1 MLQGLLLTM
10 GMVNMC
16 AKRRK
21 YFAVPFQTE
30 QYWKSLRQH
39 AELRLKLRLESSRRR
54 THERYP
60 ASLQATHREMS
71 VREIELEMQN
81 DELRTAQA
89 ALKNSGELYNRLYDQ
104 APVGY
109 ISMDARGIIIQS
121 NLTASALL
129 GTAPEMLPG
138 QPLTRFIVPED
149 QDIFYFLRQRLLDRD
164 ASCSA
169 VLRMKKGEVD
179 VFSAMLE
186 AKLSQEHFGPGVVL
200 LVLNDITERTVAAA
214 QLHASEE
221 RFRGAFEN
229 SSMGMI
235 MADMAGRWVTVNRAL
250 CEMLGYTAPELLAV
264 GYLKL
269 THPDDLAN
277 SVQFGR
283 RLCSGEIS
291 SYRIE
296 KRYLHK
302 DGHAIWTILSATTVC
317 GAAGLSRQYVGM
329 VEDISVRKLALETLE
344 KSHEQLRQFIAHQ
357 ERVKEGERIRIARE
371 MHDEL
376 GSVLTGVK
384 AHLSVALI
392 HDQRNGGTLQARL
405 EDACALLDT
414 ATAAVRRV
422 ITELR
427 PSVLD
432 QLGVWAALEWHA
444 EEVCAR
450 AGLVCRTHI
459 PPETVLLEL
468 DPERST
474 ALFRMLQEAL
484 TNVVRH
490 AAATRVDV
498 RVTHAASSIRMEVE
512 DDGTGIDCES
522 LLTANSWGLAGMRER
537 ARHFGGDIRFMAV
550 AHGTLLVVQL
560 PVRGGA

>member
-1 MLQGLLLTM
+1 
-10 GMVNMC
+10 MC

-21 YFAVPFQTE
+21 YFSAPFQIK
-30 QYWKSLRQH
+30 QYWYALRQH
-39 AELRLKLRLESSRRR
+39 AEQRLKLQQGSSRRLS
-54 THERYP
+54 HERYR
-60 ASLQATHREMS
+60 ASLQAVQREMS

-81 DELRTAQA
+81 DELRAAQA
-89 ALKNSGELYNRLYDQ
+89 ALKNTDELYNRLYDQ

-109 ISMDARGIIIQS
+109 VSMDARGIIIQS

-129 GTAPEMLPG
+129 AISPDMLPG
-138 QPLTRFIVPED
+138 QPFTRFIVPDD
-149 QDIFYFLRQRLLDRD
+149 QDIFHFLRQRLLAGT
-164 ASCSA
+164 ASCSD
-169 VLRMKKGEVD
+169 VLRMKKGEGAT
-179 VFSAMLE
+179 FSAMVE

-221 RFRGAFEN
+221 RFRGVFEN
-229 SSMGMI
+229 ATLGMI
-235 MADMAGRWVTVNRAL
+235 IADMHGSWVNVNRAL
-250 CEMLGYTAPELLAV
+250 CEMLGYTGAELLAK

-269 THPDDLAN
+269 THPDDVDN

-283 RLCSGEIS
+283 RLCSGEIG

-296 KRYLHK
+296 KRYVHK
-302 DGHAIWTILSATTVC
+302 DGTAIWTVLSATTVC
-317 GAAGLSRQYVGM
+317 DATGLTRQYVGL

-344 KSHEQLRQFIAHQ
+344 LSHEKLRQFIAHQ
-357 ERVKEGERIRIARE
+357 ESVKEGERTRIARE

-392 HDQRNGGTLQARL
+392 HDQRNGGTLQPRL
-405 EDACALLDT
+405 DDACSLLDT

-450 AGLVCRTHI
+450 AGLLCHVRLH
-459 PPETVLLEL
+459 PETVLLEI

-474 ALFRMLQEAL
+474 ALFRILQEAL

-490 AAATRVDV
+490 AGATRVDV
-498 RVTHAASSIRMEVE
+498 RVSHAYSSIRLEVE
-512 DDGTGIDCES
+512 DDGRGMDCES

-537 ARHFGGDIRFMAV
+537 AHHFGGDIRFMAV
-550 AHGTLLVVQL
+550 ERGTLLVLQL
-560 PVRGGA
+560 PIRGGA

>member
-1 MLQGLLLTM
+1 M
-10 GMVNMC
+10 
-16 AKRRK
+16 
-21 YFAVPFQTE
+21 
-30 QYWKSLRQH
+30 RQH
-39 AELRLKLRLESSRRR
+39 AELRLKLKQGASRRLS
-54 THERYP
+54 HERYP

-81 DELRTAQA
+81 DELRAAQA
-89 ALKNSGELYNRLYDQ
+89 ALKNTGELYNRLYDQ

-109 ISMDARGIIIQS
+109 VSMDARGIIIQS

-129 GTAPEMLPG
+129 AISPEMLPG
-138 QPLTRFIVPED
+138 QPFTRFIMPDD
-149 QDIFYFLRQRLLDRD
+149 QDIFHFLRQRLLAGT

-169 VLRMKKGEVD
+169 VLRMKKGED
-179 VFSAMLE
+179 ATFSAMVE

-200 LVLNDITERTVAAA
+200 LVLNDITERTVVAA

-221 RFRGAFEN
+221 RFRGVFEN
-229 SSMGMI
+229 ATLGMI
-235 MADMAGRWVTVNRAL
+235 IADMHGSWVNVNRAL
-250 CEMLGYTAPELLAV
+250 CEMLGYTGPELLAM

-269 THPDDLAN
+269 THPDDVAN

-283 RLCSGEIS
+283 RLCSGEIG

-302 DGHAIWTILSATTVC
+302 DGTAIWAVLSATTVC
-317 GAAGLSRQYVGM
+317 DATGLTRQYVGM

-344 KSHEQLRQFIAHQ
+344 LSHEKLRQFIVHQ

-392 HDQRNGGTLQARL
+392 HDKRNGGALQPRL
-405 EDACALLDT
+405 DDACSLLDT

-444 EEVCAR
+444 EEVCTR
-450 AGLVCRTHI
+450 AGLLCHVRIHPDTA
-459 PPETVLLEL
+459 LLEI

-474 ALFRMLQEAL
+474 ALFRILQEAL

-490 AAATRVDV
+490 AWATRVDV
-498 RVTHAASSIRMEVE
+498 RVSHAYSSIRMEVE
-512 DDGTGIDCES
+512 DDGRGMDCES

-537 ARHFGGDIRFMAV
+537 ARHFGGEIRFMAV
-550 AHGTLLVVQL
+550 AHGTLLVLQL
-560 PVRGGA
+560 PIRGGA

>member
-1 MLQGLLLTM
+1 
-10 GMVNMC
+10 MC

-21 YFAVPFQTE
+21 YFAAPFQTE
-30 QYWKSLRQH
+30 QYWHSLRQH
-39 AELRLKLRLESSRRR
+39 AEQRLKLQQGSSRRLS
-54 THERYP
+54 HERYP
-60 ASLQATHREMS
+60 ASLQAVRREMS

-81 DELRTAQA
+81 DELRAAQA
-89 ALKNSGELYNRLYDQ
+89 ALKNTGELYNRLYDQ

-109 ISMDARGIIIQS
+109 VSMDARGIIIQS

-129 GTAPEMLPG
+129 AISPEMLPG
-138 QPLTRFIVPED
+138 QPFTRFIVPDD
-149 QDIFYFLRQRLLDRD
+149 QDIFHFLRQRLLAGT

-169 VLRMKKGEVD
+169 VLRMKKGEVAT
-179 VFSAMLE
+179 FSAMVE

-221 RFRGAFEN
+221 RFRGVFEN
-229 SSMGMI
+229 ATLGMI
-235 MADMAGRWVTVNRAL
+235 IADMHGSWVNVNRAL
-250 CEMLGYTAPELLAV
+250 CEMLGYTGPELLAK

-269 THPDDLAN
+269 THPDDVDN

-283 RLCSGEIS
+283 RLCSGEIG

-296 KRYLHK
+296 KRYVHK
-302 DGHAIWTILSATTVC
+302 DGTAIWTVLSATTVC
-317 GAAGLSRQYVGM
+317 DATGLTRQYVGL

-344 KSHEQLRQFIAHQ
+344 LSHEKLRQFIAHQ

-392 HDQRNGGTLQARL
+392 HDQRNGGMLQPRL
-405 EDACALLDT
+405 DDACSLLDT

-432 QLGVWAALEWHA
+432 QLGVWAALDWHA

-450 AGLVCRTHI
+450 AGLICHVRLH
-459 PPETVLLEL
+459 PETVLLEI

-474 ALFRMLQEAL
+474 ALFRILQEAL

-490 AAATRVDV
+490 AGATRVDV
-498 RVTHAASSIRMEVE
+498 RVSHAYASIRLEVE
-512 DDGTGIDCES
+512 DDGRGMDCES

-537 ARHFGGDIRFMAV
+537 AHHFGGDIRFMAV
-550 AHGTLLVVQL
+550 ERGTLLVLQL
-560 PVRGGA
+560 PIRGGA

>member
-1 MLQGLLLTM
+1 
-10 GMVNMC
+10 MC

-21 YFAVPFQTE
+21 YFAAPFQTE
-30 QYWKSLRQH
+30 QYWHSLRQH
-39 AELRLKLRLESSRRR
+39 AELRLKLQQGSSRRLS
-54 THERYP
+54 HERYP
-60 ASLQATHREMS
+60 ASLQAVRREMS

-81 DELRTAQA
+81 DELRAAQA
-89 ALKNSGELYNRLYDQ
+89 ALKNTGELYNRLYDQ

-109 ISMDARGIIIQS
+109 VSMDARGIIIQS

-129 GTAPEMLPG
+129 AISPEMLPG
-138 QPLTRFIVPED
+138 QPFTRFIVPDD
-149 QDIFYFLRQRLLDRD
+149 QDIFHFLRQRLLAGT

-169 VLRMKKGEVD
+169 VLRMKKGEGAT
-179 VFSAMLE
+179 FSAMVE

-221 RFRGAFEN
+221 RFRGVFEN
-229 SSMGMI
+229 ATLGMI
-235 MADMAGRWVTVNRAL
+235 IADMHGSWVNVNRAL
-250 CEMLGYTAPELLAV
+250 CEMLGYTGPELLAK

-269 THPDDLAN
+269 THPDDVDN

-283 RLCSGEIS
+283 RLCSGEIG

-296 KRYLHK
+296 KRYVHK
-302 DGHAIWTILSATTVC
+302 DGTAIWTVLSATTVC
-317 GAAGLSRQYVGM
+317 DATGLTRQYVGL

-344 KSHEQLRQFIAHQ
+344 LSHEKLRQFIAHQ

-392 HDQRNGGTLQARL
+392 HDQRNGGMLQPRL
-405 EDACALLDT
+405 DDACSLLDT

-450 AGLVCRTHI
+450 AGLIFHI
-459 PPETVLLEL
+459 RIHPDTALLEI

-474 ALFRMLQEAL
+474 ALFRILQEAL

-490 AAATRVDV
+490 AWATRVDV
-498 RVTHAASSIRMEVE
+498 RVSHASSSIRMEVE
-512 DDGTGIDCES
+512 DDGKGMDCDS

-537 ARHFGGDIRFMAV
+537 AHHFGGDIRFMAV
-550 AHGTLLVVQL
+550 AHGTLLVLQL
-560 PVRGGA
+560 PIREGA

>member
-1 MLQGLLLTM
+1 
-10 GMVNMC
+10 
-16 AKRRK
+16 
-21 YFAVPFQTE
+21 
-30 QYWKSLRQH
+30 
-39 AELRLKLRLESSRRR
+39 
-54 THERYP
+54 
-60 ASLQATHREMS
+60 MS

-81 DELRTAQA
+81 DELRAAQA
-89 ALKNSGELYNRLYDQ
+89 ALKNTGELYNRLYDQ

-109 ISMDARGIIIQS
+109 VSMDARGIIIQS

-129 GTAPEMLPG
+129 AISPEMLPG
-138 QPLTRFIVPED
+138 QPFTRFIVPDD
-149 QDIFYFLRQRLLDRD
+149 QDIFHFLRQRLLAGT

-169 VLRMKKGEVD
+169 VLRMKKGEGAT
-179 VFSAMLE
+179 FSAMVE

-221 RFRGAFEN
+221 RFRGVFEN
-229 SSMGMI
+229 ATLGMI
-235 MADMAGRWVTVNRAL
+235 IADMHGSWVNVNRAL
-250 CEMLGYTAPELLAV
+250 CEMLGYTGPELLAK

-269 THPDDLAN
+269 THPDDVDN

-283 RLCSGEIS
+283 RLCSGEIG

-296 KRYLHK
+296 KRYVHK
-302 DGHAIWTILSATTVC
+302 DGTAIWTVLSATTVC
-317 GAAGLSRQYVGM
+317 DATGLTRQYVGL

-344 KSHEQLRQFIAHQ
+344 LSHEKLRQFIAHQ

-392 HDQRNGGTLQARL
+392 HDQRNGGMLQPRL
-405 EDACALLDT
+405 DDACSLLDT

-432 QLGVWAALEWHA
+432 QLGVWAALDWHA

-450 AGLVCRTHI
+450 AGLICHVRLH
-459 PPETVLLEL
+459 PETVLLEI

-474 ALFRMLQEAL
+474 ALFRILQEAL

-490 AAATRVDV
+490 AGATRVDV
-498 RVTHAASSIRMEVE
+498 RVSHAYASIRLEVE
-512 DDGTGIDCES
+512 DDGRGMDCES

-537 ARHFGGDIRFMAV
+537 AHHFGGDIRFMAV
-550 AHGTLLVVQL
+550 ERGTLLVLQL
-560 PVRGGA
+560 PIRGGA

>member
-1 MLQGLLLTM
+1 
-10 GMVNMC
+10 MC

-21 YFAVPFQTE
+21 YFAAPFQTE
-30 QYWKSLRQH
+30 QYWHSLRQH
-39 AELRLKLRLESSRRR
+39 AELRLKLQQGSSRRLS
-54 THERYP
+54 HERYP
-60 ASLQATHREMS
+60 ASLQAVRREMS

-81 DELRTAQA
+81 DELRAAQA
-89 ALKNSGELYNRLYDQ
+89 ALKNTGELYNRLYDQ

-109 ISMDARGIIIQS
+109 VSMDARGIIIQS

-129 GTAPEMLPG
+129 AISPEMLPG
-138 QPLTRFIVPED
+138 QPFTRFIVPDD
-149 QDIFYFLRQRLLDRD
+149 QDIFHFLRQRLLAGT

-169 VLRMKKGEVD
+169 VLRMKKGEGAT
-179 VFSAMLE
+179 FSAMVE

-221 RFRGAFEN
+221 RFRGVFEN
-229 SSMGMI
+229 ATLGMI
-235 MADMAGRWVTVNRAL
+235 IADMHGSWVNVNRAL
-250 CEMLGYTAPELLAV
+250 CEMLGYTGPELLAK

-269 THPDDLAN
+269 THPDDVDN

-283 RLCSGEIS
+283 RLCSGEIG

-296 KRYLHK
+296 KRYVHK
-302 DGHAIWTILSATTVC
+302 DGTAIWTVLSATTVC
-317 GAAGLSRQYVGM
+317 DSTGLTRQYVGL

-344 KSHEQLRQFIAHQ
+344 LSHEKLRQFIAHQ

-392 HDQRNGGTLQARL
+392 HDQRNGGTLQPRL
-405 EDACALLDT
+405 DDACSLLDT

-450 AGLVCRTHI
+450 AGLICHVRLH
-459 PPETVLLEL
+459 PETVLLEI

-474 ALFRMLQEAL
+474 ALFRILQEAL

-490 AAATRVDV
+490 AGATRVDV
-498 RVTHAASSIRMEVE
+498 RVSHAYASIRLEVE
-512 DDGTGIDCES
+512 DDGRGMDCES

-537 ARHFGGDIRFMAV
+537 AHHFGGDIRFMAV
-550 AHGTLLVVQL
+550 ERGTLLVLQL
-560 PVRGGA
+560 PIRGGA

>member
-1 MLQGLLLTM
+1 M
-10 GMVNMC
+10 GV
-16 AKRRK
+16 KRRK
-21 YFAVPFQTE
+21 YFAAPFQTE
-30 QYWKSLRQH
+30 QYWHSLRQH
-39 AELRLKLRLESSRRR
+39 AEQRLKLQQGSSRRLS
-54 THERYP
+54 HERYP
-60 ASLQATHREMS
+60 ASLQAVRREMS

-81 DELRTAQA
+81 DELRAAQA
-89 ALKNSGELYNRLYDQ
+89 ALKNTGELYNRLYDQ

-109 ISMDARGIIIQS
+109 VSMDARGIIIQS

-129 GTAPEMLPG
+129 AISPEMLPG
-138 QPLTRFIVPED
+138 QPFTRFIVPDD
-149 QDIFYFLRQRLLDRD
+149 QDIFHFLRQRLLAGT

-169 VLRMKKGEVD
+169 VLRMKKGEGAT
-179 VFSAMLE
+179 FSAMVE

-200 LVLNDITERTVAAA
+200 LVLNDISERTVAAA

-221 RFRGAFEN
+221 RFRGVFEN
-229 SSMGMI
+229 ATLGMI
-235 MADMAGRWVTVNRAL
+235 IADMHGSWVNVNRAL
-250 CEMLGYTAPELLAV
+250 CEMLGYTGPELLAK

-269 THPDDLAN
+269 THPDDVDN

-283 RLCSGEIS
+283 RLCSGEIG

-296 KRYLHK
+296 KRYVHK
-302 DGHAIWTILSATTVC
+302 DGTAIWTVLSATTVC
-317 GAAGLSRQYVGM
+317 DATGLTRQYVGL
-329 VEDISVRKLALETLE
+329 VEDISVCKLALETLE
-344 KSHEQLRQFIAHQ
+344 LSHEKLRQFIAHQ

-392 HDQRNGGTLQARL
+392 HDQRNGGTLQPRL
-405 EDACALLDT
+405 DDACSLLDT

-432 QLGVWAALEWHA
+432 QLGVWAALDWHA

-450 AGLVCRTHI
+450 AGLICHVRLH
-459 PPETVLLEL
+459 PETVLLEI

-474 ALFRMLQEAL
+474 ALFRILQEAL

-490 AAATRVDV
+490 AGATRVDV
-498 RVTHAASSIRMEVE
+498 RVSHAYASIRLEVE
-512 DDGTGIDCES
+512 DDGRGMDCES

-537 ARHFGGDIRFMAV
+537 AHHFGGDIRFMAV
-550 AHGTLLVVQL
+550 ERGTLLVLQL
-560 PVRGGA
+560 PIRGGA

>member
-1 MLQGLLLTM
+1 
-10 GMVNMC
+10 MC

-21 YFAVPFQTE
+21 YFAAPFQTE
-30 QYWKSLRQH
+30 QYWHSLRQH
-39 AELRLKLRLESSRRR
+39 AEQRLKLQQGSSRRLS
-54 THERYP
+54 HERYP
-60 ASLQATHREMS
+60 ASLQAVRREMS

-81 DELRTAQA
+81 DELRAAQA
-89 ALKNSGELYNRLYDQ
+89 ALKNTGELYNRLYDQ

-109 ISMDARGIIIQS
+109 VSMDARGIIIQS

-129 GTAPEMLPG
+129 AISPEMLPG
-138 QPLTRFIVPED
+138 QPFTRFIVPDD
-149 QDIFYFLRQRLLDRD
+149 QDIFHFLRQRLLAGT

-169 VLRMKKGEVD
+169 VLRMKKGEGAT
-179 VFSAMLE
+179 FSAMVE

-221 RFRGAFEN
+221 RFRGVFEN
-229 SSMGMI
+229 ATLGMI
-235 MADMAGRWVTVNRAL
+235 IADMHGSWVNVNRAL
-250 CEMLGYTAPELLAV
+250 CEMLGYTGPELLAK

-269 THPDDLAN
+269 THPDDVDN

-283 RLCSGEIS
+283 RLCSGEIG

-296 KRYLHK
+296 KRYVHK
-302 DGHAIWTILSATTVC
+302 DGTAIWTVLSATTVC
-317 GAAGLSRQYVGM
+317 DATGLTRQYVGL

-344 KSHEQLRQFIAHQ
+344 LSHEKLRQFIAHQ

-392 HDQRNGGTLQARL
+392 HDQRNGGTLQPRL
-405 EDACALLDT
+405 DDACSLLDT

-432 QLGVWAALEWHA
+432 QLGVWAALDWHA

-450 AGLVCRTHI
+450 AGLICHVRLH
-459 PPETVLLEL
+459 PETVLLEI

-474 ALFRMLQEAL
+474 ALFRILQEAL

-490 AAATRVDV
+490 AGATRVDV
-498 RVTHAASSIRMEVE
+498 RVSHAYSSIRLEVE
-512 DDGTGIDCES
+512 DDGRGMDCES

-537 ARHFGGDIRFMAV
+537 AHHFGGDIRFMAV
-550 AHGTLLVVQL
+550 ERGTLLVLQL
-560 PVRGGA
+560 PIRGGA

>member
-1 MLQGLLLTM
+1 
-10 GMVNMC
+10 MC

-21 YFAVPFQTE
+21 YFAAPFQTE
-30 QYWKSLRQH
+30 QYWHSLRQH
-39 AELRLKLRLESSRRR
+39 AEQRLKLQQGSSRRLS
-54 THERYP
+54 HERYP
-60 ASLQATHREMS
+60 ASLQAVRREMS

-81 DELRTAQA
+81 DELRAAQA
-89 ALKNSGELYNRLYDQ
+89 ALKNTGELYNRLYDQ

-109 ISMDARGIIIQS
+109 VSMDARGIIIQS

-129 GTAPEMLPG
+129 AISPEMLPG
-138 QPLTRFIVPED
+138 QPFTRFIVPDD
-149 QDIFYFLRQRLLDRD
+149 QDIFHFLRQRLLAGT

-169 VLRMKKGEVD
+169 VLRMKKGEGAT
-179 VFSAMLE
+179 FSAMVE

-200 LVLNDITERTVAAA
+200 LVLNDISERTVAAA

-221 RFRGAFEN
+221 RFRGVFEN
-229 SSMGMI
+229 ATLGMI
-235 MADMAGRWVTVNRAL
+235 IADMHGSWVNVNRAL
-250 CEMLGYTAPELLAV
+250 CEMLGYTGPELLAK

-269 THPDDLAN
+269 THPDDVDN

-283 RLCSGEIS
+283 RLCSGEIG

-296 KRYLHK
+296 KRYVHK
-302 DGHAIWTILSATTVC
+302 DGTAIWTVLSATTVC
-317 GAAGLSRQYVGM
+317 DATGLTRQYVGL

-344 KSHEQLRQFIAHQ
+344 LSHEKLRQFIAHQ

-392 HDQRNGGTLQARL
+392 HDQRNGGTLQPRL
-405 EDACALLDT
+405 DDACSLLDT

-432 QLGVWAALEWHA
+432 QLGVWAALDWHA

-450 AGLVCRTHI
+450 AGLICHVRLH
-459 PPETVLLEL
+459 PETVLLEI

-474 ALFRMLQEAL
+474 ALFRILQEAL

-490 AAATRVDV
+490 AGATRVDV
-498 RVTHAASSIRMEVE
+498 RVSHAYASIRLEVE
-512 DDGTGIDCES
+512 DDGRGMDCES

-537 ARHFGGDIRFMAV
+537 AHHFGGDIRFMAV
-550 AHGTLLVVQL
+550 ERGTLLVLQL
-560 PVRGGA
+560 PIRGGA

>member
-1 MLQGLLLTM
+1 
-10 GMVNMC
+10 MC

-21 YFAVPFQTE
+21 YFAAPFQTE
-30 QYWKSLRQH
+30 QYWHSLRQH
-39 AELRLKLRLESSRRR
+39 AEQRLKLQQGSSRRLS
-54 THERYP
+54 HERYP
-60 ASLQATHREMS
+60 ASLQAVRREMS

-81 DELRTAQA
+81 DELRAAQA
-89 ALKNSGELYNRLYDQ
+89 ALKNTGELYNRLYDQ

-109 ISMDARGIIIQS
+109 VSMDARGIIIQS

-129 GTAPEMLPG
+129 AISPEMLPG
-138 QPLTRFIVPED
+138 QPFTRFIVPDD
-149 QDIFYFLRQRLLDRD
+149 QDIFHFLRQRLLAGT

-169 VLRMKKGEVD
+169 VLRMKKGEGAI
-179 VFSAMLE
+179 FSAMVE

-221 RFRGAFEN
+221 RFRGVFEN
-229 SSMGMI
+229 ATLGMI
-235 MADMAGRWVTVNRAL
+235 IADMHGSWVNVNRAL
-250 CEMLGYTAPELLAV
+250 CEMLGYTGPELLAK

-269 THPDDLAN
+269 THPDDVDN

-283 RLCSGEIS
+283 RLCSGEIG

-296 KRYLHK
+296 KRYVHK
-302 DGHAIWTILSATTVC
+302 DGTAIWTVLSATTVC
-317 GAAGLSRQYVGM
+317 DASGLTRQYVGM
-329 VEDISVRKLALETLE
+329 VEDISVRKLALDTLE
-344 KSHEQLRQFIAHQ
+344 LSHEKLRQFIAHQ

-392 HDQRNGGTLQARL
+392 HDQRNGGTLQPRL
-405 EDACALLDT
+405 DDACSLLDT

-450 AGLVCRTHI
+450 AGLICHVRLH
-459 PPETVLLEL
+459 PETVLLEI

-474 ALFRMLQEAL
+474 ALFRILQEAL

-490 AAATRVDV
+490 AGATRVDV
-498 RVTHAASSIRMEVE
+498 RVSHAYASIRLEVE
-512 DDGTGIDCES
+512 DDGRGMDCES

-537 ARHFGGDIRFMAV
+537 AHHFGGDIRFMAV
-550 AHGTLLVVQL
+550 ERGTLLVLQL
-560 PVRGGA
+560 PIRGGA

>member
-1 MLQGLLLTM
+1 M
-10 GMVNMC
+10 G

-30 QYWKSLRQH
+30 QYWLSLRQH
-39 AELRLKLRLESSRRR
+39 AEQRLKVKQGSSRRLS
-54 THERYP
+54 HERYP
-60 ASLQATHREMS
+60 ASLQATQREMS

-81 DELRTAQA
+81 DELRVAQA
-89 ALKNSGELYNRLYDQ
+89 ALKSTGELYNRLYDQ

-109 ISMDARGIIIQS
+109 VSMDARGIIIQS
-121 NLTASALL
+121 NLTASVLL
-129 GTAPEMLPG
+129 DIAPEMLPG
-138 QPLTRFIVPED
+138 QPFTRFIFPDD
-149 QDIFYFLRQRLLDRD
+149 QDIFHFLRQRLRD
-164 ASCSA
+164 GSASCSA
-169 VLRMKKGEVD
+169 VLRMKKGEGAT
-179 VFSAMLE
+179 FSAMVE

-200 LVLNDITERTVAAA
+200 LVLTDITERTVAAA

-221 RFRGAFEN
+221 RFRGVFEN
-229 SSMGMI
+229 ATLGMI
-235 MADMAGRWVTVNRAL
+235 IADMHGSWVNVNRAL
-250 CEMLGYTAPELLAV
+250 CEMLGYTGPELLEK

-269 THPDDLAN
+269 THPDDVAN
-277 SVQFGR
+277 SVQFGQ
-283 RLCSGEIS
+283 RLCSGEIG

-302 DGHAIWTILSATTVC
+302 DGTAIWTVLSATTVC
-317 GAAGLSRQYVGM
+317 DASGLTRQYVGM
-329 VEDISVRKLALETLE
+329 VEDISARKLALDTLE
-344 KSHEQLRQFIAHQ
+344 LSHEKLRQFIVHQ
-357 ERVKEGERIRIARE
+357 ERVKEGERIRVARE

-384 AHLSVALI
+384 AHLSVARI
-392 HDQRNGGTLQARL
+392 HDQRNGGTLQPRL
-405 EDACALLDT
+405 DDACSLLDT

-450 AGLVCRTHI
+450 AGLILHI
-459 PPETVLLEL
+459 RIHPDTALLEI

-474 ALFRMLQEAL
+474 ALFRILQEAL

-490 AAATRVDV
+490 AWATRVDV
-498 RVTHAASSIRMEVE
+498 RVSHASSSIRMEVE
-512 DDGTGIDCES
+512 DDGKGMDCDS

-537 ARHFGGDIRFMAV
+537 AHHFGGDIRFMAV
-550 AHGTLLVVQL
+550 AHGTLLVLQL
-560 PVRGGA
+560 PIREGA

>member
-1 MLQGLLLTM
+1 
-10 GMVNMC
+10 MC

-21 YFAVPFQTE
+21 YFAVPFQAE
-30 QYWKSLRQH
+30 QYWNSLRQH
-39 AELRLKLRLESSRRR
+39 AELRLKLKQAASKPLSQ
-54 THERYP
+54 ERYP
-60 ASLQATHREMS
+60 ASLQAAQREVS

-81 DELRTAQA
+81 DELLAAQA
-89 ALKNSGELYNRLYDQ
+89 ALKNTGELSNRLYDQ

-109 ISMDARGIIIQS
+109 ISMDARGIIMHS

-129 GTAPEMLPG
+129 GTPPEMLSG
-138 QPLTRFIVPED
+138 QPFTRFILPDD
-149 QDIFYFLRQRLLDRD
+149 QDIFYFLRQRLLDRNTP
-164 ASCSA
+164 CSV
-169 VLRMKKGEVD
+169 VLRMKKGVGD
-179 VFSAMLE
+179 VFSVIAE
-186 AKLSQEHFGPGVVL
+186 AKLDQEHFGPGAVL

-221 RFRGAFEN
+221 RFRGVVEN
-229 SSMGMI
+229 ASLGMI
-235 MADMAGRWVTVNRAL
+235 MADMQGRWLTVNRAL
-250 CEMLGYTAPELLAV
+250 CEMLGYTGQELLAM
-264 GYLKL
+264 GCLKL
-269 THPDDLAN
+269 THPDDVDD
-277 SVQFGR
+277 SVQFGQ

-291 SYRIE
+291 NYRIE

-302 DGHAIWTILSATTVC
+302 DGHVIWAILSATTVC
-317 GAAGLSRQYVGM
+317 GAEGLARQYVGM
-329 VEDISVRKLALETLE
+329 VEDISVRKLALEKLE
-344 KSHEQLRQFIAHQ
+344 QSHEKLRRFIAHQ

-405 EDACALLDT
+405 EDACSLLDIAST
-414 ATAAVRRV
+414 AVRTV

-432 QLGVWAALEWHA
+432 QLGVWAALEWHV

-450 AGLVCRTHI
+450 AGLICHTHI
-459 PPETVLLEL
+459 PPETVLLEI

-474 ALFRMLQEAL
+474 ALFRILQEAL

-490 AAATRVDV
+490 AGATRVDL
-498 RVTHAASSIRMEVE
+498 RVSHAYSSIRMEVE
-512 DDGTGIDCES
+512 DDGKGMDSES
-522 LLTANSWGLAGMRER
+522 LVTANSWGLAGMRER
-537 ARHFGGDIRFMAV
+537 ARHFGGGIRFMAV
-550 AHGTLLVVQL
+550 AHGTLLVLQL
-560 PVRGGA
+560 PIRGAHEMRKN

>member
-1 MLQGLLLTM
+1 M
-10 GMVNMC
+10 G

-21 YFAVPFQTE
+21 YFAAPFQTE
-30 QYWKSLRQH
+30 QYWLSLRQH
-39 AELRLKLRLESSRRR
+39 AEQHLKLKQGSSRRLS
-54 THERYP
+54 HERYP
-60 ASLQATHREMS
+60 ASLQAAQREMS
-71 VREIELEMQN
+71 LREIELEMQN
-81 DELRTAQA
+81 DELRVAQA
-89 ALKNSGELYNRLYDQ
+89 ALKSTGELYNRLYDQ

-109 ISMDARGIIIQS
+109 VSMDARGIIIQS
-121 NLTASALL
+121 NLTASVLL
-129 GTAPEMLPG
+129 DIAPEMLPG
-138 QPLTRFIVPED
+138 QPFTRFIFPDD
-149 QDIFYFLRQRLLDRD
+149 QDIFHFLRQRLRD
-164 ASCSA
+164 GSASCSA
-169 VLRMKKGEVD
+169 VLRMKKGEGAT
-179 VFSAMLE
+179 FSAMVE

-200 LVLNDITERTVAAA
+200 LVLTDITERTVAAA

-221 RFRGAFEN
+221 RFRGVFEN
-229 SSMGMI
+229 ATLGMI
-235 MADMAGRWVTVNRAL
+235 IADMHGSWVNVNRAL
-250 CEMLGYTAPELLAV
+250 CEMLGYTAPELLAK

-269 THPDDLAN
+269 THPDDVAN

-283 RLCSGEIS
+283 RLCSGEIG

-302 DGHAIWTILSATTVC
+302 DGTAIWTVLSATTVC
-317 GAAGLSRQYVGM
+317 DASGLTRQYVGM

-344 KSHEQLRQFIAHQ
+344 LSHEKLRQFIVHQ

-384 AHLSVALI
+384 AHLSVARI
-392 HDQRNGGTLQARL
+392 HDQRNGGTLQPRL
-405 EDACALLDT
+405 DDACSLLDT

-450 AGLVCRTHI
+450 AGLIFHI
-459 PPETVLLEL
+459 RIHPDTALLEI

-474 ALFRMLQEAL
+474 ALFRILQEAL

-490 AAATRVDV
+490 AWATRVDV
-498 RVTHAASSIRMEVE
+498 RVSHASSSIRMEVE
-512 DDGTGIDCES
+512 DDGKGMDCDS

-537 ARHFGGDIRFMAV
+537 AHHFGGDIRFMAV
-550 AHGTLLVVQL
+550 AHGTLLVLQL
-560 PVRGGA
+560 PIRGGA

>member
-1 MLQGLLLTM
+1 
-10 GMVNMC
+10 MC

-21 YFAVPFQTE
+21 YFAAPFQTE
-30 QYWKSLRQH
+30 QYWHSLRQH
-39 AELRLKLRLESSRRR
+39 AELRLKLQQGSSRRLS
-54 THERYP
+54 HERYP
-60 ASLQATHREMS
+60 ASLQAVRREMS

-81 DELRTAQA
+81 DELRAAQA
-89 ALKNSGELYNRLYDQ
+89 ALKNTGELYNRLYDQ

-109 ISMDARGIIIQS
+109 VSMDARGIIIQS

-129 GTAPEMLPG
+129 AISPEMLPG
-138 QPLTRFIVPED
+138 QPFTRFIVPDD
-149 QDIFYFLRQRLLDRD
+149 QDIFHFLRQRLLAGT

-169 VLRMKKGEVD
+169 VLRMKKGEGAT
-179 VFSAMLE
+179 FSAMVE

-221 RFRGAFEN
+221 RFRGVFEN
-229 SSMGMI
+229 ATLGMI
-235 MADMAGRWVTVNRAL
+235 IADMHGSWVNVNRAL
-250 CEMLGYTAPELLAV
+250 CEMLGYTGPELLAK

-269 THPDDLAN
+269 THPDDVDN

-283 RLCSGEIS
+283 RLCSGEIG

-296 KRYLHK
+296 KRYVHK
-302 DGHAIWTILSATTVC
+302 DGTAIWTVLSATTVC
-317 GAAGLSRQYVGM
+317 DATGLTRQYVGL

-344 KSHEQLRQFIAHQ
+344 LSHEKLRQFIAHQ

-392 HDQRNGGTLQARL
+392 HDQRNGGTLQPRL
-405 EDACALLDT
+405 DDACSLLDT

-432 QLGVWAALEWHA
+432 QLGVWAALDWHA

-450 AGLVCRTHI
+450 AGLICHVRLH
-459 PPETVLLEL
+459 PETVLLEI

-474 ALFRMLQEAL
+474 ALFRILQEAL

-490 AAATRVDV
+490 AGATRVDV
-498 RVTHAASSIRMEVE
+498 RVSHAYSSIRLEVE
-512 DDGTGIDCES
+512 DDGRGMDCES

-537 ARHFGGDIRFMAV
+537 AHHFGGDIRFMAV
-550 AHGTLLVVQL
+550 ERGTLLVLQL
-560 PVRGGA
+560 PIRGGA

>member
-1 MLQGLLLTM
+1 
-10 GMVNMC
+10 MC

-21 YFAVPFQTE
+21 YFAAPFQTE
-30 QYWKSLRQH
+30 QYWHSLRQH
-39 AELRLKLRLESSRRR
+39 AELRLKLQQGSSRRLS
-54 THERYP
+54 HERYP
-60 ASLQATHREMS
+60 ASLQAVRREMS

-81 DELRTAQA
+81 DELRAAQA
-89 ALKNSGELYNRLYDQ
+89 ALKNTGELYNRLYDQ

-109 ISMDARGIIIQS
+109 VSMDARGIIIQS

-129 GTAPEMLPG
+129 AISPEMLPG
-138 QPLTRFIVPED
+138 QPFTRFIVPDD
-149 QDIFYFLRQRLLDRD
+149 QDIFHFLRQRLLAGT

-169 VLRMKKGEVD
+169 VLRMKKGEGAT
-179 VFSAMLE
+179 FSAMVE

-221 RFRGAFEN
+221 RFRGVFEN
-229 SSMGMI
+229 ATLGMI
-235 MADMAGRWVTVNRAL
+235 IADMHGSWVNVNRAL
-250 CEMLGYTAPELLAV
+250 CEMLGYTGPELLAK

-269 THPDDLAN
+269 THPDDVDN

-283 RLCSGEIS
+283 RLCSGEIG

-296 KRYLHK
+296 KRYVHK
-302 DGHAIWTILSATTVC
+302 DGTAIWTVLSATTVC
-317 GAAGLSRQYVGM
+317 DSTGLTRQYVGL

-344 KSHEQLRQFIAHQ
+344 LSHEKLRQFIAHQ

-392 HDQRNGGTLQARL
+392 HDQRNGGTLQPRL
-405 EDACALLDT
+405 DDACSLLDT

-432 QLGVWAALEWHA
+432 QLGVWAALDWHA

-450 AGLVCRTHI
+450 AGLICHVRLH
-459 PPETVLLEL
+459 PETVLLEI

-474 ALFRMLQEAL
+474 ALFRILQEAL

-490 AAATRVDV
+490 AGATRVDV
-498 RVTHAASSIRMEVE
+498 RVSHAYASIRLEVE
-512 DDGTGIDCES
+512 DDGRGMDCES

-537 ARHFGGDIRFMAV
+537 AHHFGGDIRFMAV
-550 AHGTLLVVQL
+550 ERGTLLVLQL
-560 PVRGGA
+560 PIRGGA

>member
-1 MLQGLLLTM
+1 
-10 GMVNMC
+10 
-16 AKRRK
+16 
-21 YFAVPFQTE
+21 
-30 QYWKSLRQH
+30 LRQH
-39 AELRLKLRLESSRRR
+39 AELRLRLKQRSARRR
-54 THERYP
+54 SHERYP
-60 ASLQATHREMS
+60 ASLQATQREMS

-81 DELRTAQA
+81 DELRAAQV
-89 ALKNSGELYNRLYDQ
+89 ALKNTGELYNRLYDQ

-109 ISMDARGIIIQS
+109 ISMDARGIIIQA
-121 NLTASALL
+121 NLTASVLL
-129 GTAPEMLPG
+129 GTPLEMLSR
-138 QPLTRFIVPED
+138 QLFTRFILPDD
-149 QDIFYFLRQRLLDRD
+149 QDIFYFLHQRLLDRD

-169 VLRMKKGEVD
+169 VLRMKKGADD
-179 VFSAMLE
+179 VFSAMVE

-200 LVLNDITERTVAAA
+200 LILNDITERTMAAA

-229 SSMGMI
+229 SSLGMI
-235 MADMAGRWVTVNRAL
+235 MADMQGRWVTVNRAL
-250 CEMLGYTAPELLAV
+250 CEMLGYTAPELLAM

-269 THPDDLAN
+269 THPDDVAN
-277 SVQFGR
+277 SVQFGQ

-302 DGHAIWTILSATTVC
+302 DGHVIWAILSATTVC
-317 GAAGLSRQYVGM
+317 GGAGLTRQYVGM

-344 KSHEQLRQFIAHQ
+344 KSHEKLRQFIAHQ

-392 HDQRNGGTLQARL
+392 QDQRNGGTLQPRL
-405 EDACALLDT
+405 EDACSLLDT
-414 ATAAVRRV
+414 ATAALRRV

-459 PPETVLLEL
+459 SAETVLLEI

-474 ALFRMLQEAL
+474 ALFRILQEAL

-490 AAATRVDV
+490 AGATRVDV
-498 RVTHAASSIRMEVE
+498 RVSHAYSSIRMEVE
-512 DDGTGIDCES
+512 DDGKGMHCES
-522 LLTANSWGLAGMRER
+522 LVTADSWGLAGMRER
-537 ARHFGGDIRFMAV
+537 AQHFGGDIRFMAV
-550 AHGTLLVVQL
+550 EHGTLLAVRL
-560 PVRGGA
+560 PIRGGA

>member
-1 MLQGLLLTM
+1 
-10 GMVNMC
+10 MC

-21 YFAVPFQTE
+21 YFAAPFQTE
-30 QYWKSLRQH
+30 QYWHSLRQH
-39 AELRLKLRLESSRRR
+39 AEQRLKLQQGSSRRLS
-54 THERYP
+54 HERYP
-60 ASLQATHREMS
+60 ASLQAVRREMS

-81 DELRTAQA
+81 DELRAAQA
-89 ALKNSGELYNRLYDQ
+89 ALKNTGELYNRLYDQ

-109 ISMDARGIIIQS
+109 VSMDARGIIIQS

-129 GTAPEMLPG
+129 AISPEMLPG
-138 QPLTRFIVPED
+138 QPFTRFIVPDD
-149 QDIFYFLRQRLLDRD
+149 QDIFHFLRQRLLAGT

-169 VLRMKKGEVD
+169 VLRMKKGEGAT
-179 VFSAMLE
+179 FSAMVE

-221 RFRGAFEN
+221 RFRGVFEN
-229 SSMGMI
+229 ATLGMI
-235 MADMAGRWVTVNRAL
+235 IADMHGSWVNVNRAL
-250 CEMLGYTAPELLAV
+250 CEMLGYTGPELLAK

-269 THPDDLAN
+269 THPDDVDN

-283 RLCSGEIS
+283 RLCSGEIG

-296 KRYLHK
+296 KRYVHK
-302 DGHAIWTILSATTVC
+302 DGTAIWTVLSATTVC
-317 GAAGLSRQYVGM
+317 DATGLTRQYVGL

-344 KSHEQLRQFIAHQ
+344 LSHEKLRQFIAHQ

-392 HDQRNGGTLQARL
+392 HDQRNGGTLQPRL
-405 EDACALLDT
+405 DDACALLDT

-432 QLGVWAALEWHA
+432 QLGVWAALDWHA

-450 AGLVCRTHI
+450 AGLICHVRLH
-459 PPETVLLEL
+459 PETVLLEI

-474 ALFRMLQEAL
+474 ALFRILQEAL

-490 AAATRVDV
+490 AGATRVDV
-498 RVTHAASSIRMEVE
+498 RVSHAYASIRLEVE
-512 DDGTGIDCES
+512 DDGRGMDCES

-537 ARHFGGDIRFMAV
+537 AHHFGGDIRFMAV
-550 AHGTLLVVQL
+550 ERGTLLVLQL
-560 PVRGGA
+560 PIRGGA

>member
-1 MLQGLLLTM
+1 MD
-10 GMVNMC
+10 

-21 YFAVPFQTE
+21 YLAAPFQTE
-30 QYWKSLRQH
+30 QYWLSLRQH
-39 AELRLKLRLESSRRR
+39 AEQRLKLQQGSSRRLS
-54 THERYP
+54 HERNP
-60 ASLQATHREMS
+60 ASLQATQREMS

-81 DELRTAQA
+81 DELRAAQA
-89 ALKNSGELYNRLYDQ
+89 ALKSTGELYNRLYDQ

-109 ISMDARGIIIQS
+109 VSLDACGIIIQS

-129 GTAPEMLPG
+129 AIAPEMLPG
-138 QPLTRFIVPED
+138 QPFTRFIFPDD
-149 QDIFYFLRQRLLDRD
+149 QDIFHFLRQRLRD
-164 ASCSA
+164 GSASCSA
-169 VLRMKKGEVD
+169 VLRMKKGEGAT
-179 VFSAMLE
+179 FSAMVE

-221 RFRGAFEN
+221 RFRGVFEN
-229 SSMGMI
+229 ATLGMI
-235 MADMAGRWVTVNRAL
+235 IADMQGSWVNVNRAL
-250 CEMLGYTAPELLAV
+250 CEMLGYTGPELLAK

-269 THPDDLAN
+269 THPDDVDN

-283 RLCSGEIS
+283 RLCSGEIG

-302 DGHAIWTILSATTVC
+302 DGTAIWTVLSATTVC
-317 GAAGLSRQYVGM
+317 DASGLARQYVGM
-329 VEDISVRKLALETLE
+329 VEDISVRKLALDTLE
-344 KSHEQLRQFIAHQ
+344 LSHEKLRQFIVHQ

-384 AHLSVALI
+384 AHLSVARI
-392 HDQRNGGTLQARL
+392 HDQRNGGTLQPRL
-405 EDACALLDT
+405 DDACSLLDT

-450 AGLVCRTHI
+450 AGLIFHI
-459 PPETVLLEL
+459 RIHPDTALLEI

-474 ALFRMLQEAL
+474 ALFRILQEAL

-490 AAATRVDV
+490 AWATRVDV
-498 RVTHAASSIRMEVE
+498 RVSHASSSIRMEVE
-512 DDGTGIDCES
+512 DDGKGMDCDS

-537 ARHFGGDIRFMAV
+537 AHHFGGDIRFMAV
-550 AHGTLLVVQL
+550 AHGTLLVLQL
-560 PVRGGA
+560 PLRGGA

>member
-1 MLQGLLLTM
+1 
-10 GMVNMC
+10 MC
-16 AKRRK
+16 AKRKK

-30 QYWKSLRQH
+30 QYWNLLRQH
-39 AELRLKLRLESSRRR
+39 AELRLKLKLGASKRLS
-54 THERYP
+54 HERHP
-60 ASLQATHREMS
+60 ASLQAAQREVS

-81 DELRTAQA
+81 DELRATQA
-89 ALKNSGELYNRLYDQ
+89 ALKTTGELYNRLYDQ

-121 NLTASALL
+121 NLTASDLL
-129 GTAPEMLPG
+129 GTPPEMLIGLPF
-138 QPLTRFIVPED
+138 TRFILPDD
-149 QDIFYFLRQRLLDRD
+149 QDIFHFLRQRLLDRD

-169 VLRMKKGEVD
+169 VLRMKKGVGD
-179 VFSAMLE
+179 VFSAMVE

-200 LVLNDITERTVAAA
+200 LVLNDITERTMAAA

-229 SSMGMI
+229 SSLGMI
-235 MADMAGRWVTVNRAL
+235 MADMQGRWVTVNRAL
-250 CEMLGYTAPELLAV
+250 CEMLGYTGPEVLAM

-269 THPDDLAN
+269 THPDDVAN
-277 SVQFGR
+277 SVEFGR
-283 RLCSGEIS
+283 RLCNGEIS

-302 DGHAIWTILSATTVC
+302 DGHAIWAILSATVVC
-317 GAAGLSRQYVGM
+317 GTSGLNRQYVGM

-344 KSHEQLRQFIAHQ
+344 LSHQKLRQFIAHQ

-392 HDQRNGGTLQARL
+392 HDQRNGGTLQPRL
-405 EDACALLDT
+405 EDACTLLDT
-414 ATAAVRRV
+414 ATAALRRV

-444 EEVCAR
+444 EEVCTR
-450 AGLVCRTHI
+450 AGLACRTHI
-459 PPETVLLEL
+459 SPETARLEI

-474 ALFRMLQEAL
+474 ALFRILQEAL

-490 AAATRVDV
+490 AGATRVDV
-498 RVTHAASSIRMEVE
+498 RVSHAYSSIRMEVE
-512 DDGTGIDCES
+512 DNGKGMHCES
-522 LLTANSWGLAGMRER
+522 LATANSWGVAGMRER
-537 ARHFGGDIRFMAV
+537 AQHFGGDIRFMAV
-550 AHGTLLVVQL
+550 EHGTLLVVQL
-560 PVRGGA
+560 PIRGRA

>member
-1 MLQGLLLTM
+1 M
-10 GMVNMC
+10 
-16 AKRRK
+16 
-21 YFAVPFQTE
+21 
-30 QYWKSLRQH
+30 
-39 AELRLKLRLESSRRR
+39 
-54 THERYP
+54 
-60 ASLQATHREMS
+60 
-71 VREIELEMQN
+71 REIELEMQN
-81 DELRTAQA
+81 DELRAAQA
-89 ALKNSGELYNRLYDQ
+89 ALKSTGELYNRLYDQ

-109 ISMDARGIIIQS
+109 VSMDARGIIIQS

-129 GTAPEMLPG
+129 AIAPEMLPG
-138 QPLTRFIVPED
+138 QPFTRFIAPDD
-149 QDIFYFLRQRLLDRD
+149 QDIFHFLRQRLLDGS

-169 VLRMKKGEVD
+169 VLRMKKGGD
-179 VFSAMLE
+179 ATFSAMVD
-186 AKLSQEHFGPGVVL
+186 AKLGQEHFGPGVVL
-200 LVLNDITERTVAAA
+200 LVLNDITERTVVAAK
-214 QLHASEE
+214 LHASEE
-221 RFRGAFEN
+221 RFRGVFEN
-229 SSMGMI
+229 ATLGMI
-235 MADMAGRWVTVNRAL
+235 IADMHGSWVNVNRAL
-250 CEMLGYTAPELLAV
+250 CEMLGYTEPELLAK

-269 THPDDLAN
+269 THPDDVAN

-283 RLCSGEIS
+283 RLCSGEIG

-302 DGHAIWTILSATTVC
+302 DGTAIWTVLSATTVC
-317 GAAGLSRQYVGM
+317 DATGLTRQYVGM
-329 VEDISVRKLALETLE
+329 VEDISVRKLALHTLE
-344 KSHEQLRQFIAHQ
+344 LSHEKLRQFIVHQ

-392 HDQRNGGTLQARL
+392 HDQRNGGTLQLRL
-405 EDACALLDT
+405 EDACSLLDT

-450 AGLVCRTHI
+450 AGLICHVRIHPDTA
-459 PPETVLLEL
+459 LLEI

-474 ALFRMLQEAL
+474 ALFRILQEAL

-490 AAATRVDV
+490 AWATRVDV
-498 RVTHAASSIRMEVE
+498 RVSHASSSIRMEVE
-512 DDGTGIDCES
+512 DDGKGMDCNS
-522 LLTANSWGLAGMRER
+522 LLTANSWGVAGMRER
-537 ARHFGGDIRFMAV
+537 AHHFGGDIRFMAIE
-550 AHGTLLVVQL
+550 HGTLLVLQL
-560 PVRGGA
+560 PIRGRA

>member
-1 MLQGLLLTM
+1 
-10 GMVNMC
+10 
-16 AKRRK
+16 
-21 YFAVPFQTE
+21 
-30 QYWKSLRQH
+30 
-39 AELRLKLRLESSRRR
+39 
-54 THERYP
+54 
-60 ASLQATHREMS
+60 MS

-81 DELRTAQA
+81 DELRAAQA
-89 ALKNSGELYNRLYDQ
+89 ALKSTGELYNRLYDQ

-109 ISMDARGIIIQS
+109 VSLDACGIIIQS

-129 GTAPEMLPG
+129 AIAPEMLPG
-138 QPLTRFIVPED
+138 QPFTRFIFPDD
-149 QDIFYFLRQRLLDRD
+149 QDIFHFLRQRLRD
-164 ASCSA
+164 GSASCSA
-169 VLRMKKGEVD
+169 VLRMKKGEGAT
-179 VFSAMLE
+179 FSAMVE

-229 SSMGMI
+229 SSLGMM
-235 MADMAGRWVTVNRAL
+235 MADMQGRWVTVNRAL
-250 CEMLGYTAPELLAV
+250 CDMLGYTGPELLAK

-269 THPDDLAN
+269 THPDDVAN
-277 SVQFGR
+277 SVQFER
-283 RLCSGEIS
+283 RLCSGEIG

-302 DGHAIWTILSATTVC
+302 DGTAIWTVLSATTVC
-317 GAAGLSRQYVGM
+317 DASGLARQYVGM
-329 VEDISVRKLALETLE
+329 VEDISARKLALETLE
-344 KSHEQLRQFIAHQ
+344 LSHEKLRQFIVHQ

-384 AHLSVALI
+384 AHLSVARI
-392 HDQRNGGTLQARL
+392 HDQRNGGTLQPRL
-405 EDACALLDT
+405 DDACSLLDT

-450 AGLVCRTHI
+450 AGLIFHI
-459 PPETVLLEL
+459 RIHPDTALLEI

-474 ALFRMLQEAL
+474 ALFRILQEAL

-490 AAATRVDV
+490 AWATRVDV
-498 RVTHAASSIRMEVE
+498 RVSHASSSICMEVE
-512 DDGTGIDCES
+512 DDGKGMDCDS

-537 ARHFGGDIRFMAV
+537 AHHFGGDIRFMAV
-550 AHGTLLVVQL
+550 AHGTLLVLQL
-560 PVRGGA
+560 PIRGGA

>member
-1 MLQGLLLTM
+1 M
-10 GMVNMC
+10 
-16 AKRRK
+16 
-21 YFAVPFQTE
+21 
-30 QYWKSLRQH
+30 RQH
-39 AELRLKLRLESSRRR
+39 AEQRLKLQQGSSRRLS
-54 THERYP
+54 HERNP
-60 ASLQATHREMS
+60 ASLQATRREMS

-81 DELRTAQA
+81 DELRAAQA
-89 ALKNSGELYNRLYDQ
+89 ALKSTGELYNRLYDQ

-109 ISMDARGIIIQS
+109 VSMDARGIIIQS

-129 GTAPEMLPG
+129 AIAPETLPG
-138 QPLTRFIVPED
+138 QPFTRFIFPDD
-149 QDIFYFLRQRLLDRD
+149 QDIFHFLRQRLRD
-164 ASCSA
+164 GSASCSA
-169 VLRMKKGEVD
+169 VLRMKKGEGAT
-179 VFSAMLE
+179 FSAMVE

-221 RFRGAFEN
+221 RFRGVFEN
-229 SSMGMI
+229 ATLGMI
-235 MADMAGRWVTVNRAL
+235 IADMQGSWVNVNRAL
-250 CEMLGYTAPELLAV
+250 CEMLGYTGPELLAK

-269 THPDDLAN
+269 THPDDVDN

-283 RLCSGEIS
+283 RLCSGEIG

-302 DGHAIWTILSATTVC
+302 DGTAIWTVLSATTVC
-317 GAAGLSRQYVGM
+317 DASGLARQYVGM
-329 VEDISVRKLALETLE
+329 VEDISVRKLALDTLE
-344 KSHEQLRQFIAHQ
+344 LSHEKLRQFIVHQ

-384 AHLSVALI
+384 AHLSVARI
-392 HDQRNGGTLQARL
+392 HDQRNGGTLQPRL
-405 EDACALLDT
+405 DDACSLLDT

-450 AGLVCRTHI
+450 AGLIFHI
-459 PPETVLLEL
+459 RIHPDTALLEI

-474 ALFRMLQEAL
+474 ALFRILQEAL

-490 AAATRVDV
+490 AWATRVDV
-498 RVTHAASSIRMEVE
+498 RVSHASSSIRMEVE
-512 DDGTGIDCES
+512 DDGKGMDCDS

-537 ARHFGGDIRFMAV
+537 AHHFGGDIRFMAV
-550 AHGTLLVVQL
+550 AHGTLLVLQL
-560 PVRGGA
+560 PLRGGA